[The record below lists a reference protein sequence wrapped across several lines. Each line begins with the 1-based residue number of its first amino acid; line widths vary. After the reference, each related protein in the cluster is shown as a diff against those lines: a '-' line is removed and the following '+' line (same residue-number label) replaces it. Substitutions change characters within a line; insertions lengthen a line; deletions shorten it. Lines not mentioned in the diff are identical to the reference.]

1 MAPHTGRSPAV
12 RARFA
17 GPSYRPAHLLPCF
30 VLPVAFPRVHQ
41 TLKPLQSHLIA
52 LGIYAVIPSEYPRFS
67 VVPTLASIHRPSLP
81 SLAFFAPAQSLSVR
95 GLPRHASAFFRD
107 NLGKVRPDSTETTL
121 IPGSS
126 GVAPRGEPAPLL
138 FAFRT
143 SCTPGKYIDLF
154 VAPLPAG
161 ASIWL
166 SNKTGLSVSFGA
178 TKQEQLSPLPS
189 LGG

>member
-1 MAPHTGRSPAV
+1 MHLGTRSPAA

-17 GPSYRPAHLLPCF
+17 GPADRPAHLLPGF
-30 VLPVAFPRVHQ
+30 VLPVSLPRIHQ
-41 TLKPLQSHLIA
+41 TLKPLQAHLIA
-52 LGIYAVIPSEYPRFS
+52 LGIDAVIPTQCPRFFA
-67 VVPTLASIHRPSLP
+67 VPTLASIHHLSLP
-81 SLAFFAPAQSLSVR
+81 SSAFFAPAQSLSVR
-95 GLPRHASAFFRD
+95 GLPKLEGAFFRD
-107 NLGKVRPDSTETTL
+107 RSGKVRPDSTETTL

-126 GVAPRGEPAPLL
+126 GVVPRGEPVPLL

-143 SCTPGKYIDLF
+143 SCTPGKYIDLCG
-154 VAPLPAG
+154 APLPAG

-166 SNKTGLSVSFGA
+166 SDKMGLSVSYGA